1 MQNKKNKGADLER
14 FRFAMLFLGL
24 GVALVCTL
32 SAFEFSSFNKQRAAI
47 QDEEGK
53 AIDEQLVDLPED
65 KEDIKE
71 PEPPEPE
78 DQPLPEPPE
87 PDPLPFDPSIGVQ
100 DTSNRQI
107 FKGPIIDPIKKPVL
121 PPPPPPGPVDVPEKM
136 AEFPGGTEALYKYLS
151 ENLRYPSMARDQ
163 GIQGKVYVKFV
174 VSSTGQISK
183 IKVLRGIGGGC
194 DEAAEVV
201 VKDMP
206 KWTPGEVAGEPV
218 ASYFTLPI
226 KFVLE

>member
-24 GVALVCTL
+24 GIAVVGTL
-32 SAFEFSSFNKQRAAI
+32 SAFEFSSFTNQRAAM
-47 QDEEGK
+47 DDMDGK
-53 AIDEQLVDLPED
+53 ALNEELFDLPEEEEPEKD
-65 KEDIKE
+65 E
-71 PEPPEPE
+71 PEPPVTEPE
-78 DQPLPEPPE
+78 PEPLPPVLPP
-87 PDPLPFDPSIGVQ
+87 DPSIGIQ
-100 DTSNRQI
+100 DTSNGQI
-107 FKGPIIDPIKKPVL
+107 TTGPIITHITPPVT
-121 PPPPPPGPVDVPEKM
+121 PPPPTLPPVDVPEKM
-136 AEFPGGTEALYKYLS
+136 AEFPGGTEALYKYLG
-151 ENLRYPSMARDQ
+151 ENLSYPSMARDQ

-194 DEAAEVV
+194 DEAAEIVV
-201 VKDMP
+201 GNMP